1 MRILITGGN
10 GFLGKHICN
19 NLNSKGIKQIKDI
32 SKEGDGYFIF
42 NKKDFDLTNK
52 TECLNLIESF
62 NPTNIIHAAA
72 KVGGIGANQKY
83 PADFFYENIMMGIN
97 LIDSCKNKK
106 INNITIIGTV
116 CSYPKITDIPF
127 KEEDL
132 WNGYPEETNAA
143 YGISKKV
150 LLTQAIS
157 YKKQYGLN
165 FSYLMLVNLYG
176 PYDNFS
182 EESSHVIP
190 ALIKKFVEAKNQN
203 KPFVEIWGTGQAS
216 REFLFVEDGA
226 EAIVRSLNFDIDE
239 PMNIGSGLEINISQ
253 LVSVIKTII
262 NYKGDIIFNSEYPD
276 GQPRRCLDIS
286 KSKKILGNYCNISL
300 YDGLKKTINWYLSK

>member
-19 NLNSKGIKQIKDI
+19 NLNYKGIKQIKDI
-32 SKEGDGYFIF
+32 TKEGDGYFIF

-52 TECLNLIESF
+52 TQCLNLIESF

-72 KVGGIGANQKY
+72 KIGGIGANQKY

-116 CSYPKITDIPF
+116 CSYPKITDVPF
-127 KEEDL
+127 KEQDL

-176 PYDNFS
+176 PHDNFN

-190 ALIKKFVEAKNQN
+190 ALIKKFVEAKNKN

-216 REFLFVEDGA
+216 REFIFVEDGA

-253 LVSVIKTII
+253 LVSVIKTIV
-262 NYKGDIIFNSEYPD
+262 NYKGDIIFNSQYPD

-300 YDGLKKTINWYLSK
+300 YDGLKKTIRWYLSK

>member
-1 MRILITGGN
+1 MKILITGGN
-10 GFLGKHICN
+10 GFLGKHICK
-19 NLNSKGIKQIKDI
+19 NLKSKGFKLILDI
-32 SKEGDGYFIF
+32 NENTDGYFIF

-52 TECLNLIESF
+52 NQCLNLIKKLK
-62 NPTNIIHAAA
+62 PTNIIHAAA

-83 PADFFYENIMMGIN
+83 PADFFYENIMMGVN

-116 CSYPKITDIPF
+116 CSYPKITDVPF
-127 KEEDL
+127 KEQDL

-176 PYDNFS
+176 PHDNFN

-190 ALIKKFVEAKNQN
+190 ALIKKFVEAKNKN

-216 REFLFVEDGA
+216 REFIFVEDGA

-239 PMNIGSGLEINISQ
+239 LMNIGSGLEINISQ
-253 LVSVIKTII
+253 LVSVIKTIV
-262 NYKGDIIFNSEYPD
+262 NYKGDIIFNSQYPD

-300 YDGLKKTINWYLSK
+300 YDGLKKTIRWYLSK

>member
-32 SKEGDGYFIF
+32 SKKGDGYFIF

-116 CSYPKITDIPF
+116 CSYPKITDVPF
-127 KEEDL
+127 KEQDL

-176 PYDNFS
+176 PHDNFN

-190 ALIKKFVEAKNQN
+190 ALIKKFVEAKNKN

-216 REFLFVEDGA
+216 REFIFVEDGA

-253 LVSVIKTII
+253 LVSVIKTIV
-262 NYKGDIIFNSEYPD
+262 NYKGDIIFNSQYPD
-276 GQPRRCLDIS
+276 GQPRRCLDTS

-300 YDGLKKTINWYLSK
+300 YDGLKKTIRWYLSK

>member
-116 CSYPKITDIPF
+116 CSYPKITDVPF
-127 KEEDL
+127 KEQDL

-176 PYDNFS
+176 PHDNFN

-190 ALIKKFVEAKNQN
+190 ALIKKFVEAKNKN

-216 REFLFVEDGA
+216 REFIFVEDGA

-253 LVSVIKTII
+253 LVSVIKTIV
-262 NYKGDIIFNSEYPD
+262 NYKGDIIFNSQYPD

-300 YDGLKKTINWYLSK
+300 YDGLKKTIRWYLSK

>member
-83 PADFFYENIMMGIN
+83 PADFFYENIMMGVN

-116 CSYPKITDIPF
+116 CSYPKITDVPF
-127 KEEDL
+127 KEQDL

-165 FSYLMLVNLYG
+165 FSYLMIVNLYG
-176 PYDNFS
+176 PHDNFN

-190 ALIKKFVEAKNQN
+190 ALIKKFVEAKNKN

-216 REFLFVEDGA
+216 REFIFVEDGA

-262 NYKGDIIFNSEYPD
+262 NYKGDIIFNSQYPD

-300 YDGLKKTINWYLSK
+300 YDGLKKTIRWYLSK